1 MYVPARKGEGMR
13 IFSSVVVL
21 VCSLFAWGCG
31 PSSHDSG
38 SSGGGDGGA
47 PCTEGQSMCDG
58 NSFLTCQDG
67 SFTVSEQCPV
77 LCDGD
82 QGCVECD
89 PGANYCQDDAVYGCD
104 EAGND
109 TGMVETCSGGL
120 HCDHGDCVDMCE
132 EATTNRSYV
141 GCEYWPVDLD
151 NAVEVAAAGP
161 IDFFG
166 CDLTMPGSKQVT
178 NVDICYDAEN
188 DVRAGLCDPPNNAC
202 PSGFACAQPDSCIL
216 DAKTAPFAIVVS
228 NPQVF
233 PVTLTLT
240 TDLGQMAS
248 MTVAAGAVLPIYP
261 QELGSFPDRSVDQSG
276 VRKAAYKVTSD
287 APIVAYQF
295 NPLDNEGVFSNDG
308 SLLIP
313 RHAFDLKYY
322 AMTWPTLER
331 RDQPQSTHDY
341 NGYVAVV
348 AWQDDTQI
356 TITPSAGVRAG
367 KNAFGAI
374 AAGEAKTFTLD
385 AYDVLSVEAVAGGDL
400 SGTKIESADGQ
411 GTFGVLAGHEAT
423 VILNEGASCCAD
435 HLEEA
440 MFPTSTWG
448 TEYAVSRSQSRGMDE
463 ADVLRIMAQE
473 DGTDVT
479 FDPPVSG
486 NDCTALAAGEFC
498 TVDVM
503 TDTVVS
509 SPKPIL
515 VGHYLKSVIET
526 GFFDSEGVGD
536 PSLALAVPTAQF
548 RDSYT
553 FLVPQDYTSQYV
565 SVTAQS
571 DASVMLDGEEIGEG
585 MTVFGGT
592 WKGGRFE
599 VGPGS
604 HVLSCENGCGLE
616 VYGYSDAVS
625 YLFAGGLDLKQIV
638 VD

>member
-1 MYVPARKGEGMR
+1 
-13 IFSSVVVL
+13 
-21 VCSLFAWGCG
+21 
-31 PSSHDSG
+31 
-38 SSGGGDGGA
+38 
-47 PCTEGQSMCDG
+47 MCDG
-58 NSFLTCQDG
+58 NSFMTCQDG

-77 LCDGD
+77 LCDD
-82 QGCVECD
+82 SQGCVECE
-89 PGANYCQDDAVYGCD
+89 PGANYCTDDAVYGCD

-109 TGMVETCSGGL
+109 TGLVETCSGGL

-151 NAVEVAAAGP
+151 NAVEVMPQGP
-161 IDFFG
+161 VDFFG
-166 CDLTMPGSKQVT
+166 CSLSPNTVLRSDLDV
-178 NVDICYDAEN
+178 CYDA
-188 DVRAGLCDPPNNAC
+188 DQDLRAGLCDPPDNSC
-202 PSGFACAQPDSCIL
+202 PSGYTCAQPDSCVL
-216 DAKTAPFAIVVS
+216 DARSAPFAIVVS
-228 NPQVF
+228 NPNVF
-233 PVTLTLT
+233 PVSVSLT

-248 MTVAAGAVLPIYP
+248 MTVAAGEVLPIYP
-261 QELGSFPDRSVDQSG
+261 QELGGFPDRSVDQSG
-276 VRKAAYKVTSD
+276 QRKAAYKIMSD

-313 RHAFDLKYY
+313 RHAFDVKYY
-322 AMTWPTLER
+322 AMTWPTLDR

-348 AWQDDTQI
+348 AWEDGTQI
-356 TITPSAGVRAG
+356 NVTPSAGVRAG
-367 KNAFGAI
+367 KDGFAAI
-374 AAGEAKTFTLD
+374 AAGETRAFTLD
-385 AYDVLSVEAVAGGDL
+385 AFDVLSIEAVSGGDL
-400 SGTKIESADGQ
+400 SGTKIEAADGAA
-411 GTFGVLAGHEAT
+411 TFGVLAGHEAT

-448 TEYAVSRSQSRGMDE
+448 TEYAVSRSQDRGMDE

-479 FDPPVSG
+479 FDPPPATG
-486 NDCTALAAGEFC
+486 DNCTALAAGEFC

-503 TDTVVS
+503 VDTVVS

-515 VGHYLKSVIET
+515 VGHYLKSVIE
-526 GFFDSEGVGD
+526 GGGLFSSPEGIGD

-548 RDSYT
+548 RNSYT
-553 FLVPQDYTSQYV
+553 FLVPQDYDQQYI

-571 DASVMLDGEEIGEG
+571 DASVMLDGEEVGEG
-585 MTVFGGT
+585 MSTFGGT

-604 HVLSCENGCGLE
+604 HVLTCEDGCGLE